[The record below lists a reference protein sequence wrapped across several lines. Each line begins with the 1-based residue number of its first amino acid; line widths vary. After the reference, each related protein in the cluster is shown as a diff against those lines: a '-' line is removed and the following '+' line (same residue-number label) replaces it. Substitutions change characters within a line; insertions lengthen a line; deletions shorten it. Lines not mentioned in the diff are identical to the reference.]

1 MVYYSKFKCEWISK
15 EHLWQIVED
24 FSKKY
29 CPENTLPVDMEKI
42 VEQKLKLNIEPEHN
56 LLDKFDVD
64 AYLKFDLS
72 GIVVDYK
79 CYMEER
85 FQNRIRFSFAHEIGH
100 FVLHKGI
107 YDEIDLSTPEEWKNL
122 VLNESDKEY
131 RNFEWQANEFAGRLV
146 VPRQKLVLEI
156 KKIHKLIEEKGMLVY
171 LKDDPEAVLSRVS
184 PMLSRP
190 FGVSEIVIE
199 TRAKREGLWPLN

>member
-85 FQNRIRFSFAHEIGH
+85 FQNRIRFSFAHEVGH